1 MSMTLAKEASDL
13 LFAFEEEWKRS
24 SVPSIQTFLDRYAAA
39 NRTEFFH
46 ALLEVDVWH
55 RVQTLKF
62 LTKKKYLDLFPDFAD
77 SINAVFGL
85 LEPPGY
91 TFESILGKGG
101 MGVVFKARQDKPDRV
116 VALKKILAGEFADS
130 REKIKFM
137 YEAQAIAD
145 LNHPNII
152 VVYEVKEHGRQPY
165 FTMEYAE
172 GGSLYQRLRAEDP
185 PSTLENQDTP
195 TVSFDRAEAAKPS
208 KGGARSQL
216 QEPRYAAEVVASL
229 AQGIQAAHDR
239 GIIHRDL
246 KPGNI
251 LLQTTG
257 GVPVGVP
264 KVVDF
269 GLARRL
275 DESQSTQGIKGT
287 YAYMASEQTQGKSDF
302 RTDVYGL
309 GAILYEMLTGHPPIS
324 GGKEMLQVLH
334 NINHQIPAAPRKEN
348 RAVPRDL
355 ETICLK
361 SIDKDPAKRYQS
373 ARELAADL
381 HRFLNG
387 EPIHARPIPWWEKT
401 LVWMKRNPGKAVAA
415 CTLLLFLI
423 VVPSIVAYY
432 SYEDKVK
439 SDRFAADLV
448 IVNGQTEEQ
457 RKLAVAN
464 AEEKEKQRKLAV
476 DNAEE
481 KEKQRKLAV
490 ANATEAV
497 KQTKLAVANA
507 EAKEE
512 QRKLAVTF
520 GTEADRQRKIAVE
533 KAIQLTVATGQ
544 RLLDDGDVFAA
555 LPYYVE
561 AAGLEDADSPR
572 LNAHQGR
579 LATTLRQCP
588 RLVQVLFHDK
598 PVHHVEFDKDDLNL
612 LSACQDG
619 QVGVWEVATGKPRFA
634 PFPRHAG
641 SVHFAT
647 FNRHGTKILS
657 VSEDKSARLWDAATG
672 KKIGQD
678 FSHRDPA
685 FHAAFHPTEEDVFLT
700 VSGSRFGT
708 SYQSTTTSPPT
719 YITTMDRLPNGI
731 MIPRTTMIPG
741 SSTSMQK
748 NPIGQVH
755 VWDLQTPLKNDK
767 QAPKQII
774 GHQGWI
780 NYAEFRSDG
789 KAIIAA
795 FSSINSINGVA
806 VHSLLEKQKGP
817 PLRHMEQV
825 LHVSVSPDGTRAVA
839 CGGMLEGSQGEARI
853 WNLQT
858 NELSVPPLKHLGQ
871 VVKAWFSPDGLRIVT
886 ASADQTS
893 RLWDAKTGEPLAT
906 MAHKDRVQ
914 GAWFSPDGR
923 WVLTASQDGSARVW
937 NGFTGRPLTPFLKHS
952 SPVNCGAFSKQGT
965 LVALGCLDGTIRIWD
980 YAAPMYDAFLLKT
993 HAVLPPPPLITL
1005 TGQLG
1010 SKTVR
1015 NIKPLAGRIA
1025 TSAWFSSD
1033 GKYIFTG
1040 SGIRIV
1046 DMAPGGGDAKAV
1058 EGFRTSH
1065 VCVWDP
1071 TTGKLAYPP
1080 RIHDS
1085 PFTPDL
1091 FGPQGQWVAIDRDE
1105 KAFFGTK
1112 NQSLEVCVVAT
1123 GDRRGFW
1130 TVPKLE
1136 LVKAVALLDDG
1147 TPLIVSLHGDPK
1159 AKPPGQTIL
1168 VRRGIEDQVPLL
1180 SIPVNDDLL
1189 DVALSPGGRHLAVLS
1204 SSLIPGEKAEQW
1216 SVQAWQLTPKPMMVG
1231 EPRIVNRP
1239 VDRLHLSP
1247 NGERILLY
1255 YSGQLGSAF
1264 HRPRIANPESEAFLW
1279 DVSKKEPYLLVH
1291 KGIINDA
1298 HFASAGNHVIT
1309 CSQDRTARVWDAKT
1323 GQPLSPPLE
1332 HKDAVLYADV
1342 SVDGIVVTA
1351 SRDSTACLWEMKAG
1365 ERLAPPMPHPNWVT
1379 HASFSADGRRLVTA
1393 CCDGSARVWDLQP
1406 AKRTLAEWRELTQLL
1421 SAHRIDASQGLVAV
1435 AQADLAKGWQTWRNK
1450 EADLFRRSPATN
1462 WNHLEWEQALQ
1473 AHDWWGVTVFG
1484 KRLLIQDP
1492 KNPNLQLGVAR
1503 AYANLH
1509 QWREAEKAYT
1519 NFRTLGEDSFDVQ
1532 HALVLLRSELERK
1545 PQSALCELLAQRV
1558 IAKKKED
1565 DPYSTAMLRACL
1577 VMPESLKSYDY
1588 LLQSLLPDTTKKQY
1602 EPPQNKASLGA
1613 VYVRIKQWDKALEQL
1628 SDTDK
1633 RMMEA
1638 ERTFVLLFRCLAL
1651 QGKKKDT
1658 EAQECLQQAK
1668 ASWELAQNPP
1678 FTASPR
1684 PRPLLWMQYLE
1695 LQILFREV
1703 SKARE

>member
-520 GTEADRQRKIAVE
+520 GTEADRQRKIALE

-572 LNAHQGR
+572 LIAHQGR

-619 QVGVWEVATGKPRFA
+619 QVGVWDVATGKPRFA

-641 SVHFAT
+641 PVHFAT
-647 FNRHGTKILS
+647 FNRHGTKIVS
-657 VSEDKSARLWDAATG
+657 VSEDKTARLWDAVTG
-672 KKIGQD
+672 KMIGQE

-700 VSGSRFGT
+700 VSGSRFGS
-708 SYQSTTTSPPT
+708 SYQSTMPGTG
-719 YITTMDRLPNGI
+719 IT
-731 MIPRTTMIPG
+731 
-741 SSTSMQK
+741 MQK
-748 NPIGQVH
+748 NPIGHVH
-755 VWDLQTPLKNDK
+755 VWDLQIPLKNDK

-780 NYAEFRSDG
+780 NSAEFRPDG
-789 KAIIAA
+789 KAIIAG
-795 FSSINSINGVA
+795 FSSMDKINGIA
-806 VHSLLEKQKGP
+806 VHSLLAKEKSP
-817 PLRHMEQV
+817 PLRHLGHV

-839 CGGMLEGSQGEARI
+839 CGGMLEGTQGEARI

-858 NELSVPPLKHLGQ
+858 NELAVPPLKHLGQ
-871 VVKAWFSPDGLRIVT
+871 VVKAWFSPDGQRIVT

-906 MAHKDRVQ
+906 MAHKDRVN

-980 YAAPMYDAFLLKT
+980 YTAPMYDAFPLKT
-993 HAVLPPPPLITL
+993 HAVLPPPPVVMSV
-1005 TGQLG
+1005 GHSG
-1010 SKTVR
+1010 SKTIRSTKSV
-1015 NIKPLAGRIA
+1015 AGRIA
-1025 TSAWFSSD
+1025 TSAWFSPDS
-1033 GKYIFTG
+1033 KYIFTG
-1040 SGIRIV
+1040 SGARIV

-1085 PFTPDL
+1085 PFTNEL
-1091 FGPQGQWVAIDRDE
+1091 LGPQGQWVSIERGE
-1105 KAFFGTK
+1105 NVFGRAK
-1112 NQSLEVCVVAT
+1112 NQTLEICDIT
-1123 GDRRGFW
+1123 SGDRRGFW
-1130 TVPKLE
+1130 TAPDQE
-1136 LVKAVALLDDG
+1136 RVKAVSLQADG

-1159 AKPPGQTIL
+1159 AKPPLQTLL
-1168 VRRGIEDQVPLL
+1168 VRRGLEVQPPLL
-1180 SIPVNDDLL
+1180 EIPVNDEPL
-1189 DVALSPGGRHLAVLS
+1189 DIALSPGGRHLALLAS
-1204 SSLIPGEKAEQW
+1204 SPTPGVKAWQW
-1216 SVQAWQLTPKPMMVG
+1216 SVQVWKLGPKPMKVG
-1231 EPRIVNRP
+1231 EPLILRRP
-1239 VDRLHLSP
+1239 VDRVSLSL
-1247 NGERILLY
+1247 NGDRVVVY
-1255 YSGQLGSAF
+1255 NSGQLGGIF
-1264 HRPRIANPESEAFLW
+1264 GRPAVANPESEAFLW
-1279 DVSKKEPYLLVH
+1279 EVSKKDPYLLVH

-1298 HFASAGNHVIT
+1298 HFSSTGNQVIT
-1309 CSQDRTARVWDAKT
+1309 CSQDRTARVWDAKS

-1332 HKDAVLYADV
+1332 HKDAVFYADV

-1406 AKRTLAEWRELTQLL
+1406 AKRTLPEWRELTQLL
-1421 SAHRIDASQGLVAV
+1421 SAHRIDASQGLAAV
-1435 AQADLAKGWQTWRNK
+1435 AHADLAKGWQAWRNK
-1450 EADLFRRSPATN
+1450 EAELFRRSPATN

-1473 AHDWWGVTVFG
+1473 ARDWWGVTVFG
-1484 KRLLIQDP
+1484 KRLSAQDP
-1492 KNPNLQLGVAR
+1492 KNPNFQLGLAR
-1503 AYANLH
+1503 AHANLH

-1519 NFRTLGEDSFDVQ
+1519 NFCTLGEDAFDIQ
-1532 HALVLLRSELERK
+1532 YALVLLRSELERK
-1545 PQSALCELLAQRV
+1545 SQPAQCELLAQRV

-1565 DPYSTAMLRACL
+1565 DPYSTTMLRACL
-1577 VMPESLKSYDY
+1577 VMPESLKSYDN
-1588 LLQSLLPDTTKKQY
+1588 LLQFLSPDMTKKQF
-1602 EPPQNKASLGA
+1602 ETPQNKASLGA
-1613 VYVRIKQWDKALEQL
+1613 VYVRMKQWDKALEQL

-1638 ERTFVLLFRCLAL
+1638 ERTFILLFRCLAL

-1678 FTASPR
+1678 FTATPR
-1684 PRPLLWMQYLE
+1684 PRPLLWTQYLE

-1703 SKARE
+1703 AKARE